1 MKIKYLLSCL
11 ETSRSLS
18 LTHCDVT
25 DESCVFRNPSNFLYF
40 HIDNFRK
47 FMMAEKPFQFDP
59 GIVFIHYIVYSTAKL
74 MADKKVKSIVIQN
87 AFTCVHNKPKIL
99 FWNQLAM
106 LDVTGACCLSRQ
118 TSVTIHGTQLEQIKA
133 GTLIRPR

>member
-1 MKIKYLLSCL
+1 MKIKYLLSFL

-25 DESCVFRNPSNFLYF
+25 DESYVFRNPSNFLYF

-74 MADKKVKSIVIQN
+74 MADKIVKSIVI
-87 AFTCVHNKPKIL
+87 
-99 FWNQLAM
+99 
-106 LDVTGACCLSRQ
+106 
-118 TSVTIHGTQLEQIKA
+118 
-133 GTLIRPR
+133 